1 MNGPSVVVVPS
12 GKVTFTVISIH
23 LSPYCPLAV
32 GGGRLTQKLT
42 RAVCPTPIGF
52 GETLQKE
59 YVGMLNGGDC
69 ALAFGI
75 SIIEAVIESVKN
87 IAIVIAAI
95 LFLAIFILFFPF
107 LILLFLAS
115 EEAEKRLFSTQRAYL
130 FVSG

>member
-1 MNGPSVVVVPS
+1 
-12 GKVTFTVISIH
+12 
-23 LSPYCPLAV
+23 V

-87 IAIVIAAI
+87 IAIIIAAI
-95 LFLAIFILFFPF
+95 LFLAIFILFFLSYTF
-107 LILLFLAS
+107 IFS
-115 EEAEKRLFSTQRAYL
+115 AEKKQEDASSQRGAYL